1 MTGVGLENSHCCRT
15 VQTDTLNFREVNLH
29 RDLGFFFL
37 RSEKHFS
44 NVNSIIFSCD
54 DVREWM
60 KKEGFQGFADV
71 FFGKPMF

>member
-15 VQTDTLNFREVNLH
+15 VQTDTLNFREVNLN
-29 RDLGFFFL
+29 RDLVFL
-37 RSEKHFS
+37 RLEKHFS

-60 KKEGFQGFADV
+60 KKEGFQGFAEV

>member
-29 RDLGFFFL
+29 RDLGFFL

-54 DVREWM
+54 DVRERM
-60 KKEGFQGFADV
+60 KKEGFQGFANV

>member
-15 VQTDTLNFREVNLH
+15 VQTDTLNFREVNLN
-29 RDLGFFFL
+29 RDLVFL

-60 KKEGFQGFADV
+60 RKEGFQGFADV

>member
-15 VQTDTLNFREVNLH
+15 VQTDTLNFREVNLN
-29 RDLGFFFL
+29 RDLVFL

>member
-15 VQTDTLNFREVNLH
+15 VQTDTLNFREVNLN
-29 RDLGFFFL
+29 RDLVFL

-60 KKEGFQGFADV
+60 KKEGFADV